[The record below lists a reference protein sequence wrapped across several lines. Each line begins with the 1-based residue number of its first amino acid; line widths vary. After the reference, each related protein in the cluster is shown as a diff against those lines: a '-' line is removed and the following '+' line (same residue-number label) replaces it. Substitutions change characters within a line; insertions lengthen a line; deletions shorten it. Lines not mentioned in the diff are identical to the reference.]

1 MLHYTICLIQMFLFK
16 KKIRIHVIFADHLP
30 ATTILAGMN
39 ALVLVTTFATYV
51 RSPGLQS

>member
-1 MLHYTICLIQMFLFK
+1 MSYSNVFIKKKKKK
-16 KKIRIHVIFADHLP
+16 KKIRIHVTFADHIP

-51 RSPGLQS
+51 RRPALQS